1 MLSYYPVMYK
11 MFSSTLLTSQLLEE
25 NHGVQNMSQRRL
37 NFHCC
42 DLTCA
47 TFLCWLVPVVL

>member
-37 NFHCC
+37 NFHRC

-47 TFLCWLVPVVL
+47 SFLCWLVPAFL

>member
-25 NHGVQNMSQRRL
+25 NHWVQNMSQRRL

-47 TFLCWLVPVVL
+47 TFLCWLVPVFL